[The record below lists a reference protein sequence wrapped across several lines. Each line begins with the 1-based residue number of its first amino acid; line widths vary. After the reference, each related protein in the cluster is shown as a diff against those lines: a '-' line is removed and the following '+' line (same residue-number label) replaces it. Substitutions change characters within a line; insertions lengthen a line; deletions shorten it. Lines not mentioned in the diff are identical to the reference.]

1 MFGLT
6 TGRLM
11 DALLYHPSGPELW
24 LLSPNRRS
32 ETDASDCSLSGRIDQ
47 AQFSPDGHWIAYQT
61 NESGSQQIVVIPL
74 PPTGDKWQI
83 STAGGVQPT
92 WRADGRELYFLTLDA
107 TMMAVDI
114 HPEKHFE

>member
-1 MFGLT
+1 
-6 TGRLM
+6 
-11 DALLYHPSGPELW
+11 
-24 LLSPNRRS
+24 
-32 ETDASDCSLSGRIDQ
+32 
-47 AQFSPDGHWIAYQT
+47 
-61 NESGSQQIVVIPL
+61 VVIPF

-114 HPEKHFE
+114 HPEKHFEWGKVHQLFYSQISISEEREQYVPAPDGRRFLFVKPLAAGSPFNVVLNWTSLLNK